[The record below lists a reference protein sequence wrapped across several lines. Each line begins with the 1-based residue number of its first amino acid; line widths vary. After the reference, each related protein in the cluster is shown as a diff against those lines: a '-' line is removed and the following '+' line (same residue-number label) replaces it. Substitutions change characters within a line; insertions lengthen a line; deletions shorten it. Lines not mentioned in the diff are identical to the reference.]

1 MSYDLAFWTDSR
13 PTRPD
18 PRQVYDQLLG
28 GATVEGLGPFDS
40 RAALEALGSK
50 FPGLTPPPAAPEGV
64 TAWEAPGASVVF
76 EFSWSPQHLVA
87 TARGRYTNDQ
97 MNDVINICIDVGG
110 GRLYDPQTG
119 ERFDSQ

>member
-13 PTRPD
+13 ANRPD
-18 PRQVYDQLLG
+18 PQQVYDDLQG

-40 RAALEALGSK
+40 QAALEALGEK
-50 FPGLTPPPAAPEGV
+50 FHGLTPLPTNTVGT
-64 TAWEAPGASVVF
+64 TAWEAPDNSTVF

-97 MNDVINICIDVGG
+97 MNDVIDICIEVGG

>member
-1 MSYDLAFWTDSR
+1 MD
-13 PTRPD
+13 
-18 PRQVYDQLLG
+18 
-28 GATVEGLGPFDS
+28 GLGPFDT
-40 RAALEALGSK
+40 RAVLEALGVK
-50 FPGLTPPPAAPEGV
+50 FPGLTPPPTAPVGAA
-64 TAWEAPGASVVF
+64 AWEAQDNSTVF

-97 MNDVINICIDVGG
+97 MNDVVNTCIEVGG